1 MVQIKIKAVKGSYHV
16 FAVYDDADLFFD
28 ELAQRLKQC
37 CIRTARFEAFFHIE
51 NLTQKDLVRLFK
63 LCEQINLKILGFDEM
78 PQPSIGIHEGNLRY
92 AREYEFTEPLI
103 LFGNI

>member
-37 CIRTARFEAFFHIE
+37 CIRTARFEVFFHIE
-51 NLTQKDLVRLFK
+51 NLTPVSYTHLDVYKRQ
-63 LCEQINLKILGFDEM
+63 
-78 PQPSIGIHEGNLRY
+78 
-92 AREYEFTEPLI
+92 A
-103 LFGNI
+103 